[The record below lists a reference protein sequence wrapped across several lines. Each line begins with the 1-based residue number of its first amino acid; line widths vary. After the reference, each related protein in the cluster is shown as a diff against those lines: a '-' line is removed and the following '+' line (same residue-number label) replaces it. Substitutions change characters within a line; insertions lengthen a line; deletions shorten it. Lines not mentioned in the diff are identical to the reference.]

1 MTKTEITQY
10 GFIWGPLEVR
20 RLVSDNK
27 FGVVIK
33 LKTNKESIDV
43 RITPSGLIRL
53 EEIIKVKK

>member
-10 GFIWGPLEVR
+10 GFTWGPLEVE
-20 RLVSDNK
+20 RLVSDDK

-33 LKTNKESIDV
+33 LKTNKESIDI